1 MFTGYNLK
9 LNEDFFDNEL
19 MSFDEYKIIGESHLN
34 SKVFEYKNDLNRYI
48 RKRTINGSE
57 LQDDNFPIIDAD
69 VFISHSS
76 NDVSLANALAGWI
89 HKEFKLKVFIDSN
102 VWGYSQK
109 LLEDINSD
117 FCNKKKDENYGFTY
131 DHNACN
137 NVSQHVNIMLSV
149 ALQKMID
156 RVECVILLNTDNSIE
171 VFDDINK
178 TMNITYSPWIYSEIV
193 CTQIVRKKPL
203 LYYRKY
209 AEFFHANESVI
220 PEYALIDLKISYNI
234 SLIHLTDLDKEDLM
248 KWNENFKCNCYEKYQ
263 DYPLDALYCFKHP
276 KELENTKTLF
286 RYFSCDYIEYFKS
299 VVDGNVDSQYV
310 YELFERVFLCEYEKN
325 NCSICK
331 GERCKCIYKQRGLN
345 E

>member
-1 MFTGYNLK
+1 MIKETNMFTGYNLK

-137 NVSQHVNIMLSV
+137 NASQHVNIMLSV

-209 AEFFHANESVI
+209 AEFFHANESV
-220 PEYALIDLKISYNI
+220 
-234 SLIHLTDLDKEDLM
+234 
-248 KWNENFKCNCYEKYQ
+248 
-263 DYPLDALYCFKHP
+263 
-276 KELENTKTLF
+276 TL
-286 RYFSCDYIEYFKS
+286 
-299 VVDGNVDSQYV
+299 NMH
-310 YELFERVFLCEYEKN
+310 
-325 NCSICK
+325 
-331 GERCKCIYKQRGLN
+331 
-345 E
+345 

>member
-117 FCNKKKDENYGFTY
+117 FCNKKKDEN
-131 DHNACN
+131 
-137 NVSQHVNIMLSV
+137 
-149 ALQKMID
+149 QK
-156 RVECVILLNTDNSIE
+156 R
-171 VFDDINK
+171 
-178 TMNITYSPWIYSEIV
+178 
-193 CTQIVRKKPL
+193 
-203 LYYRKY
+203 
-209 AEFFHANESVI
+209 
-220 PEYALIDLKISYNI
+220 
-234 SLIHLTDLDKEDLM
+234 
-248 KWNENFKCNCYEKYQ
+248 
-263 DYPLDALYCFKHP
+263 
-276 KELENTKTLF
+276 
-286 RYFSCDYIEYFKS
+286 
-299 VVDGNVDSQYV
+299 
-310 YELFERVFLCEYEKN
+310 
-325 NCSICK
+325 
-331 GERCKCIYKQRGLN
+331 
-345 E
+345 